1 MDKKQTNKTLNLLG
15 KEVEEK
21 MLKASLQDVLMKRG
35 LTASIIIEDELELKK
50 RMEEMGD
57 RLNDYSDYAN
67 IYKYAFF

>member
-57 RLNDYSDYAN
+57 RFNDYSDYAN